1 MTFETQIEVGQIR
14 VFADAKEPLTALVVS
29 SRGLVGYRLVPV
41 SPYRVP
47 ASEREMK
54 VGERVFQL
62 WNACIAAK
70 GFVERSWIVD
80 TLTEEE
86 VRQIRTAL
94 AERGGLPSRLGGY
107 ERHQL
112 VAGGDFRPWADKF
125 PTRKAWWS
133 PSAGWSVAAAVIIGL
148 GVTWLMVREKP
159 RPASPDRVL
168 TVRLAKPEPVEELTA
183 MERESE
189 VSPGPLPNVEVSV
202 PLSVAPY
209 VTKVEPAP
217 QVCEVVDAP
226 KMPPA
231 VSVRVSPLGKNALVA
246 AHPHAGAREAEVV
259 EMLEQLKGAQR
270 SDGSWGKVPLKDTAL
285 AVLALMAHGET
296 SDSAAFGKAL
306 VDGVRFLTEAKLDG
320 VKRSEA
326 QAVACALCCASAAV
340 RNPNVRQAAENA
352 LAALGDKRSVEAG
365 RDWHGLLADFAPPA
379 VSAASRETR
388 DAAGTAEKDAIA
400 DACLLILWLLQ

>member
-1 MTFETQIEVGQIR
+1 MTFETQVEIGQVR

-29 SRGLVGYRLVPV
+29 SRGLVGYMLVPV

-54 VGERVFQL
+54 VGDRVFQL

-70 GFVERSWIVD
+70 SFVERSWIAD
-80 TLTEEE
+80 TLAEEE
-86 VRQIRTAL
+86 VRQIRAAL
-94 AERGGLPSRLGGY
+94 PERGGLPSRMGGY
-107 ERHQL
+107 ERRQL
-112 VAGGDFRPWADKF
+112 AAGGDFRPWKDKF
-125 PTRKAWWS
+125 PARRAWWR
-133 PSAGWSVAAAVIIGL
+133 AWGGWSVAAMVVIGIG
-148 GVTWLMVREKP
+148 VAWLTIHEEP
-159 RPASPDRVL
+159 RQAPPGRVM
-168 TVRLAKPEPVEELTA
+168 TVRLSKPEPVEELAA

-189 VSPGPLPNVEVSV
+189 SSPGPLPDVEVSV
-202 PLSVAPY
+202 PLSAAPCVA
-209 VTKVEPAP
+209 KVEPAP

-226 KMPPA
+226 RMPPA

-246 AHPHAGAREAEVV
+246 ANPHAGEREAEVV

-296 SDSAAFGKAL
+296 SDSAAFGKTL
-306 VDGVRFLTEAKLDG
+306 VDGVRFLTEAKLAG
-320 VKRSEA
+320 ANRLEA

-352 LAALGDKRSVEAG
+352 LAAIGDKRSVEAG

-379 VSAASRETR
+379 VTAASRETR
-388 DAAGTAEKDAIA
+388 DAAGGAEKDAVA